1 MHIRL
6 FCILYIICLLCCLTS
21 TDAQIS
27 FTNASAVQVTIS
39 DQYARDG
46 EWTKKMAY
54 IVNSGGDNT
63 TGQVC
68 VMREQMCMHGLFVVV
83 KVTAVDCSCLEIPS
97 MPVSRNRLSPVIN
110 YPPDNL
116 FRNSLSPG

>member
-1 MHIRL
+1 MSGYSRFRTCTFVHSASS
-6 FCILYIICLLCCLTS
+6 IICLLCCLSS

-27 FTNASAVQVTIS
+27 FTNASTVQVTIS

-46 EWTKKMAY
+46 EWTKKLAY

-68 VMREQMCMHGLFVVV
+68 FMREQMCMHVVV
-83 KVTAVDCSCLEIPS
+83 KVTAV
-97 MPVSRNRLSPVIN
+97 
-110 YPPDNL
+110 
-116 FRNSLSPG
+116 FR